1 MTAALGIVE
10 ASFTLRSFARQFV
23 VAVEGGRGIA
33 AFQLFAEPDNGGP
46 LLRGARVLAL
56 VGPVPDAARRA
67 TAAVAYSD

>member
-23 VAVEGGRGIA
+23 MSVEGGRGIT
-33 AFQLFAEPDNGGP
+33 AFQLFAESDNGRT
-46 LLRGARVLAL
+46 LLRGACVLAL
-56 VGPVPDAARRA
+56 VGPVLDAARRA